1 MKMANDESVEMKESK
16 NREEQSQEE
25 LDTRTSAEVSAD
37 VVSTVIIDDVFTD
50 AVAIVKPRFE
60 VNYEAYLDHLWKANS
75 EIFNILKNAP
85 DLETLRDQMF
95 SYLEKAE
102 RAIFDV
108 DNDLHIL
115 EKATVRECI
124 RVFKSII
131 GPVNEFRTGVSA
143 LDCLW
148 KLARGKQE
156 DLEQEVSVGF
166 LMEFINLFRG
176 VAGKSNIYLETGEV
190 RKSIPDFLKLKGR
203 EAAEV
208 RTEILDDMGSTVHK
222 YFMKYPSGIDE
233 DIVGWR
239 KENRK
244 RILRYFGGTPGD
256 WEDYRWHLKNVIK
269 TVDPLLDLIELTVEQ
284 QEAIKKASG
293 HNIPFGITP
302 YYLSLMDRKL
312 SIGYDH
318 AVRAQVI
325 PPLDYVD
332 KMVENRSQRSIMF
345 DFMGEHDTS
354 PCELITRRYPL
365 IAILKPFNT
374 CAQICVYCQR
384 NWEIDEVLDPNALSP
399 WEVIKESLDWFDQ
412 HRSVGDVLI
421 TGGDP
426 LVMNDKTLE
435 KIIGEL
441 ASKKHIYRIRIGT
454 RTPVVLPQRWTDELA
469 DLIGRFHEPGRRE
482 IAVVTHFEHSYE
494 ITPESM
500 EAVQKIRRKGIG
512 VYNQEVY
519 TIENS
524 RRFESAKLR
533 MDLRS
538 IGVDPY
544 YTFNM
549 KGKEETRRYM
559 VPIARIL
566 QERKEEA
573 RLLPGLDR
581 TDEPVF
587 NVPKLGKNHLRA
599 WQDHRLVMIRP
610 DGSRVY
616 EFHPW
621 EKNITPIPPYNYID
635 VPIYDYLEELAARGE
650 NIRDYHTIWFYY

>member
-1 MKMANDESVEMKESK
+1 MNKK
-16 NREEQSQEE
+16 
-25 LDTRTSAEVSAD
+25 VSAIRKEPAGRGKKGEPAAARPRIQ
-37 VVSTVIIDDVFTD
+37 SKIIDDVFTD
-50 AVAIVKPRFE
+50 AVEMVKPRFE
-60 VNYEAYLDHLWKANS
+60 VDLEAYLDRLWEANPEIYQRLKKAG
-75 EIFNILKNAP
+75 
-85 DLETLRDQMF
+85 DLEQAREGLY
-95 SYLEKAE
+95 SYLERAE
-102 RAIFDV
+102 REVFKL

-115 EKATVRECI
+115 EKSTVRECI

-131 GPVNEFRTGVSA
+131 GPINEYRTGSSA

-148 KLARGKQE
+148 KLARGKLDE
-156 DLEQEVSVGF
+156 MQEVSAGF

-176 VAGKSNIYLETGEV
+176 VAGGSNIYFESKEA
-190 RKSIPDFLKLKGR
+190 RKGIPDFLRLEGR
-203 EAAEV
+203 EASGK
-208 RTEILDDMGSTVHK
+208 RTEILDEMGATVQK
-222 YFMKYPSGIDE
+222 YFKRYPSGLEPD
-233 DIVGWR
+233 VVSWR
-239 KENRK
+239 KDNSK
-244 RILRYFGGTPGD
+244 RILSYFGAGKAD
-256 WEDYRWHLKNVIK
+256 WEDYTWHLKNVIREAK
-269 TVDPLLDLIELTVEQ
+269 PLLGLIELTAEQ
-284 QEAIKKASG
+284 QEAIKKA
-293 HNIPFGITP
+293 HRNRIPFGITP
-302 YYLSLMDRKL
+302 YYLSLMDRNL

-325 PPLDYVD
+325 PPPEYVD
-332 KMVENRSQRSIMF
+332 IMTENRVGRGIIF

-354 PCELITRRYPL
+354 PVELVTRRYPG

-384 NWEIDEVLDPNALSP
+384 NWEIDEVLDPKAVPGSKVLAGALA
-399 WEVIKESLDWFDQ
+399 WFDK

-426 LVMNDKTLE
+426 CIMTDSSLR
-435 KIIGEL
+435 KILREL
-441 ASKKHIYRIRIGT
+441 AKKDHIYRIRIGT
-454 RTPVVLPQRWTDELA
+454 RTPVVLPMRWTDELVGVLA
-469 DLIGRFHEPGRRE
+469 EVHEPGRRE
-482 IAVVTHFEHSYE
+482 VAVVTHFEHSYE
-494 ITPESM
+494 ITPEAM
-500 EAVQKIRRKGIG
+500 QAVQKIRRAGMG
-512 VYNQEVY
+512 VYNQEVF
-519 TIENS
+519 TVENS
-524 RRFESAKLR
+524 RRFESVKLR
-533 MDLRS
+533 KDLRL

-599 WQDHRLVMIRP
+599 WQDHRLVMILP

-621 EKNITPIPPYNYID
+621 EKNITPVPPYNYID

-650 NIRDYHTIWFYY
+650 NIRDYHTIWYYY